1 MTGALAYLYF
11 TTVRNAVVGRLRRLR
26 QPKYL
31 LGAIAGFA
39 YFYFIVFGRGL
50 ARSGRPAGPAP
61 LPDGGGLDALAWIEP
76 FAAPALA
83 IVVLL
88 AWLIGNSRAALQFT
102 EAEAAFLFPAPVSRR
117 TLIHYKL
124 LRSQLGILLTAF
136 FFTLVFR
143 RGNASGH
150 ALQQAAGW
158 WVVFS
163 TLNLHF
169 TAASFARQQ
178 LLDLGMNPVRQRLLL
193 GGALGLLAVAAWWWL
208 PTPADTSSFAALL
221 DYAQQQLG
229 QPPLTWLLLPFS
241 LVTRPYFAPDA
252 WTFLIALGPALLL
265 LLAHYCWVIRADVAF
280 EEGSLELAAKRAKLA
295 ADAHDGRWAPGRGA
309 PTKPRSEPFRLGA
322 RGWAPLAFLWKNL
335 IALGPFFRLRTW
347 LIACAAMFTFISWLG
362 ADRGRSDYLML
373 IAIFSSM
380 FSTALLVGGPMFMR
394 REVQQTLT
402 QLDIT
407 KAYPLAG
414 WQIVLGQLLSPIV
427 LLTFIEWFLLLSF
440 ILAVG
445 AAKKKI
451 AFLVLLGAGGM
462 GGVALVV
469 PPLIGLLLC
478 LPYAG
483 VLYFPAWAAASSPAA
498 GGSGGIELL
507 GQRLIFMLGYLVV
520 LAVALLPAA
529 GAGSLVFFIAHA
541 LIGKI
546 TAFVL
551 TTLTVSAILGLEL
564 AGCIWWLGGKLER
577 FDLSTE
583 LPR

>member
-1 MTGALAYLYF
+1 MTGALAYLYV
-11 TTVRNAVVGRLRRLR
+11 TTVRNAVVQRLRRLR

-39 YFYFIVFGRGL
+39 YFYFVVFGRGFS
-50 ARSGRPAGPAP
+50 RSGRPPGPAS
-61 LPDGGGLDALAWIEP
+61 LPPGGNLDVLAWIEP

-83 IVVLL
+83 LVVLL

-102 EAEAAFLFPAPVSRR
+102 ESEAAFLFPAPVPRR

-124 LRSQLGILLTAF
+124 LRSQLGILLSAF
-136 FFTLVFR
+136 FITFLFR
-143 RGNASGH
+143 RGSASGH
-150 ALQQAAGW
+150 ALQSAAGW

-163 TLNLHF
+163 ALNLHF
-169 TAASFARQQ
+169 IAASFARQQ
-178 LLDLGMNPVRQRLLL
+178 LLDLGLNPVRQRLLV
-193 GGALGLLAVAAWWWL
+193 GGALLLPALAAWWWL
-208 PTPADTSSFAALL
+208 PGPADTSSFAALL
-221 DYAQQQLG
+221 DYARQQVG
-229 QPPLTWLLLPFS
+229 QPPLQWLLLPFA
-241 LVTRPYFAPDA
+241 LVTRPYFAPDPGSF
-252 WTFLIALGPALLL
+252 FLALGPALLL
-265 LLAHYCWVIRADVAF
+265 VLAHYYWVIRADVAF
-280 EEGSLELAAKRAKLA
+280 EEGSLELAAKRAKLVA
-295 ADAHDGRWAPGRGA
+295 AARDGRWAAGRGA
-309 PTKPRSEPFRLGA
+309 PTKPRPEPFRLGA
-322 RGWAPLAFLWKNL
+322 HGWAPLAFLWKNL
-335 IALGPFFRLRTW
+335 IALGPFFCLRTW
-347 LIACAAMFTFISWLG
+347 LIACAAMFTLISWLG
-362 ADRGRSDYLML
+362 ADRSRSDYLML
-373 IAIFSSM
+373 IVIFSSM

-394 REVQQTLT
+394 REVQQTLG

-445 AAKKKI
+445 AAKQKV
-451 AFLVLLGAGGM
+451 ALLVLLGTGGM

-469 PPLIGLLLC
+469 PPLVGLLLC

-483 VLYFPAWAAASSPAA
+483 VLYFPAWAAPSPPQ
-498 GGSGGIELL
+498 GGGGGIELL

-520 LAVALLPAA
+520 LVVALLPAGGA
-529 GAGSLVFFIAHA
+529 GALVFFIAHA

-546 TAFVL
+546 TAFIL
-551 TTLTVSAILGLEL
+551 TTLTISVILSLEL
-564 AGCIWWLGGKLER
+564 AGCIWWLGEKLDR